1 MYNLLI
7 SIGVFALIMI
17 ALLLTTDLPV
27 WGVFLIALP
36 FMAASFLLIARMVLK
51 KINAIMEAAG
61 RDIQGQRIEKAV
73 RTLQE
78 ALRFGKWQFSVTGQ
92 VHSQIGMIYYM
103 KRDFSNAFPHLQKS
117 FAKNWIAMGMLAV
130 SYMKRNRKDMM
141 IRTFEKAVQWSPKET
156 LLWNLYAYCL
166 NECGDTEKAVKVLER
181 GLKKIPG
188 EERIRSNLESLR
200 EGKKMKM
207 KSFGDMWLQ
216 FHLERQSVVM
226 KQQAA
231 AMGGMARRK
240 IIRK

>member
-7 SIGVFALIMI
+7 SLGAAAVVFA
-17 ALLLTTDLPV
+17 ALLLFADLPGWV
-27 WGVFLIALP
+27 PPLAAAPVFAV
-36 FMAASFLLIARMVLK
+36 SYLLIARFVLK
-51 KINAIMEAAG
+51 KVNAIMEAAG
-61 RDIQGQRIEKAV
+61 RDLQGQRIEKAV

-78 ALRFGKWQFSVTGQ
+78 ALRFGPWQFSVTGQ
-92 VHSQIGMIYYM
+92 IHSQVGMIYYM
-103 KRDFSNAFPHLQKS
+103 KRDFSNAFPHLEKS
-117 FAKNWIAMGMLAV
+117 FVKNWTAMGMLAI
-130 SYMKRNRKDMM
+130 SYMKRNKKDKMAA
-141 IRTFEKAVQWSPKET
+141 TFEKAVQWSPKES

-166 NECGDTEKAVKVLER
+166 NETGDAEKARQVLEK
-181 GLKKIPG
+181 GLKKLPG
-188 EERIRSNLESLR
+188 DERIKTNLECLR

-207 KSFGDMWLQ
+207 RSFGDMWLQ

>member
-27 WGVFLIALP
+27 WGVILIALP

-188 EERIRSNLESLR
+188 EERIRSNLEALR

>member
-188 EERIRSNLESLR
+188 EERIRSNLEALR

>member
-27 WGVFLIALP
+27 WGVILIALP

-78 ALRFGKWQFSVTGQ
+78 ALRFGKWQFSVKGQ

-166 NECGDTEKAVKVLER
+166 NECGDAEKAVKVLER

-188 EERIRSNLESLR
+188 EERIRSNLEALR

>member
-27 WGVFLIALP
+27 WGVILIALP

>member
-7 SIGVFALIMI
+7 SLGAAAVVLI
-17 ALLLTTDLPV
+17 ALLLATGLPGWAPPLAALPV
-27 WGVFLIALP
+27 FAASYFLIAR
-36 FMAASFLLIARMVLK
+36 FVLK
-51 KINAIMEAAG
+51 KVNAIMEAAG
-61 RDIQGQRIEKAV
+61 RDLQGQRIEKAI

-78 ALRFGKWQFSVTGQ
+78 ALKLGPWQFSVTGQ
-92 VHSQIGMIYYM
+92 IHSQIGMIYYL
-103 KRDFSNAFPHLQKS
+103 KRDFSNAFPHLEKS
-117 FAKNWIAMGMLAV
+117 FVKNWIAMGMLAV
-130 SYMKRNRKDMM
+130 SYMKRNKKDKMTA
-141 IRTFEKAVQWSPKET
+141 TFEKAVQWSPKES

-166 NECGDTEKAVKVLER
+166 NENGDAEKAVQVLEK
-181 GLKKIPG
+181 GLKKLPG
-188 EERIRSNLESLR
+188 DERIKTNLECLR

-207 KSFGDMWLQ
+207 KGFGDMWLQ

>member
-7 SIGVFALIMI
+7 SLGAAAVVLV
-17 ALLLTTDLPV
+17 ALLLFTGLPGWAPPLAALPV
-27 WGVFLIALP
+27 F
-36 FMAASFLLIARMVLK
+36 AASYLLIARFVLK
-51 KINAIMEAAG
+51 KVNAIMEAAG
-61 RDIQGQRIEKAV
+61 RDLQGQRIEKAI

-78 ALRFGKWQFSVTGQ
+78 ALKLGPWQFSVTGQ
-92 VHSQIGMIYYM
+92 IHSQIGMIYYM
-103 KRDFSNAFPHLQKS
+103 KRDFSNAFPHLEKS
-117 FAKNWIAMGMLAV
+117 FVKNWIAMGMLAV
-130 SYMKRNRKDMM
+130 SYMKRNKKDKMLA
-141 IRTFEKAVQWSPKET
+141 TFDKAVQWSPKES

-166 NECGDTEKAVKVLER
+166 NETGDAEKAVKLLEK
-181 GLKKIPG
+181 GLKKLPG
-188 EERIRSNLESLR
+188 DERIKTNLECLR

-207 KSFGDMWLQ
+207 KGFGDMWLQ